1 MPKFHIGKRG
11 NTAACHAKGKC
22 PLGGDE
28 SHGKTREEVQTI
40 IDSYYETEEAIS
52 KNKELP
58 ETNNAFETAGRL
70 RAFKQKQE
78 ELVKKINEA
87 VAYNKT
93 VKIEQS
99 QYGSIEQIERAIENN
114 AENVINA
121 EIHKTHREM
130 VLAERDAYKERE
142 LEKIM
147 QSQPFGD
154 RLTISK
160 AGKLFVKDVQKDEWP
175 AYNKIKDQLAKIK
188 EEENKYIDA
197 SWAYEPKER
206 AYSEREI
213 EEMKQDLE
221 RLKSQKPLID
231 TSKDRDEYDK
241 VSAEVKKYE
250 KLYKEQLFEE
260 RTGHKLS
267 ELNSIP
273 RTETSDKVR
282 IDEKGH
288 FTNIYAK
295 SDGEV
300 YKVLK
305 TGHEEGAYGGI
316 GRSYLEVETLNGDKK
331 ELSMTT
337 TWNWRMT
344 RTHDAYNSLP
354 HIYTVDDNKGTLTDE
369 PVHFSKIMIDSSD

>member
-40 IDSYYETEEAIS
+40 IDSYYETEAAL
-52 KNKELP
+52 NRHQELP
-58 ETNNAFETAGRL
+58 ESTNAFETAGRL
-70 RAFKQKQE
+70 KAYKEKQE
-78 ELVKKINEA
+78 YLVQKING
-87 VAYNKT
+87 
-93 VKIEQS
+93 IEQRNR
-99 QYGSIEQIERAIENN
+99 SIFYSVHGTAEEIEAAIASNPERIANEKAYLAN
-114 AENVINA
+114 
-121 EIHKTHREM
+121 REM
-130 VLAERDAYKERE
+130 VLADRDAYKEKALAE
-142 LEKIM
+142 IQENN
-147 QSQPFGD
+147 PFGE

-160 AGKLFVKDVQKDEWP
+160 AGKLFVKDIQKDEWP
-175 AYNKIKDQLAKIK
+175 AYNNIKDKLKEIDK
-188 EEENKYIDA
+188 EEQKYIDA
-197 SWAYEPKER
+197 SYAYAPKDR
-206 AYSEREI
+206 PFTDNEI
-213 EEMKQDLE
+213 KEMQEDLE
-221 RLKSQKPLID
+221 KLKQQPERFD
-231 TSKDRDEYDK
+231 TTKDREEYEK
-241 VSAEVKKYE
+241 VSAEIKKYE
-250 KLYKEQLFEE
+250 QLHKEQLFEE

-267 ELNSIP
+267 ELNAIP

-288 FTNIYAK
+288 FTNVYAK

>member
-40 IDSYYETEEAIS
+40 IDSYYETEAAL
-52 KNKELP
+52 NRHQELP
-58 ETNNAFETAGRL
+58 ETTNAFETAGRL
-70 RAFKQKQE
+70 KAYKERQE
-78 ELVKKINEA
+78 YLAQKING
-87 VAYNKT
+87 
-93 VKIEQS
+93 IEKRNR
-99 QYGSIEQIERAIENN
+99 SIFYSVHGN
-114 AENVINA
+114 AE
-121 EIHKTHREM
+121 EIEAAIASNPERIANEKAYLANREM
-130 VLAERDAYKERE
+130 VLADRDAYKEKALAE
-142 LEKIM
+142 IQKNN
-147 QSQPFGD
+147 PFGE

-160 AGKLFVKDVQKDEWP
+160 AGKLFVKDIQKDEWP
-175 AYNKIKDQLAKIK
+175 AYNNIKDKLKEIK
-188 EEENKYIDA
+188 EEEQKYIDA
-197 SWAYEPKER
+197 SYAYAPKDR
-206 AYSEREI
+206 PFTDNEI
-213 EEMKQDLE
+213 KEMQEDLE
-221 RLKSQKPLID
+221 KLKQQPERFD
-231 TSKDRDEYDK
+231 TTKDREEYEK
-241 VSAEVKKYE
+241 VSAEIKKHE
-250 KLYKEQLFEE
+250 QLHKEQLFEE

-267 ELNSIP
+267 ELNAIP

-288 FTNIYAK
+288 FTNVYAK

-337 TWNWRMT
+337 TWNWRMR